1 MHIVIA
7 KIKLFF
13 RKTNLKNKKIKKGGI
28 SLFLPRTY
36 IYINQ
41 LTYGNGYMV
50 AAFSGDTI
58 SPVNV
63 ACPPSLE

>member
-28 SLFLPRTY
+28 SF
-36 IYINQ
+36 I
-41 LTYGNGYMV
+41 
-50 AAFSGDTI
+50 
-58 SPVNV
+58 
-63 ACPPSLE
+63 PP